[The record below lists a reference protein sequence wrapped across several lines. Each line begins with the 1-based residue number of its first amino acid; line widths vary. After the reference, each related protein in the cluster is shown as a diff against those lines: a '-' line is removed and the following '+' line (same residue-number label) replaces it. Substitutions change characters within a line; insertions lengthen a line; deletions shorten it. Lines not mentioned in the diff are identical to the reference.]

1 MHLLR
6 HLLLAVLWLCPHLA
20 AAQTVEFRLER
31 MRPGLE
37 ASEKSVLSGAL
48 DGQFD
53 AVAQATLNTLD
64 RDTWFRIIPSSDWRS
79 DSPPVLVVQQTRFQ
93 RFTVFPSGGGRPT
106 TLSALQADFPGG
118 QTRGVLIFPL
128 GDGFRAGQPLYL
140 RARFEGSPT
149 LLVPRLSIT
158 SYDDARATA
167 IMHVRLSASCFA
179 ALMALALCAM
189 CVWLIVR
196 ERLFILYAF
205 LLGCQGLYVTL
216 ITYDAYALPGLG
228 ALVRYGVRPTFLFAV
243 LACIAAVSFARIMT
257 NADQIAPRI
266 AWLFRAQQSLFVL
279 LLLVMLATPYRA
291 IATLSAIG
299 NVLIMASTMTIVAAG
314 VAGWRHGSRASA
326 FFLLAWLVMQG
337 FTFARAL
344 CETAGLQSSNLIVY
358 GFPLSMVGSGIL
370 LALGLADRM
379 REMRAALRD
388 AQARAHTDALTGLLN
403 RRCILERLDAA
414 RTQFR
419 DNGEPVSVLFVDL
432 DHFKAINDHH
442 GHLAG
447 DACLREASRRLL
459 ATLRHS
465 DAVGRYGG
473 EEFLVVLQGA
483 DRTAAAAIAEQLR
496 AALASAPVQAEGAQ
510 IDLTCS
516 IGVAS
521 TGSDALSGEDL
532 IARADAALYAAKRD
546 GRNRV
551 ALAPDSSLVAPDPA
565 QNEGAHIDRLSH
577 PPLCRTPR

>member
-1 MHLLR
+1 MPLLR
-6 HLLLAVLWLCPHLA
+6 HLLLAVLWLCPLLA

-31 MRPGLE
+31 LRPGVE
-37 ASEKSVLSGAL
+37 ASDESVLSGAL
-48 DGQFD
+48 DRDFE
-53 AVAQATLNTLD
+53 AVAQMALNAVG

-93 RFTVFPSGGGRPT
+93 RFTVFPATGGRPT

-118 QTRGVLIFPL
+118 QARGVMIFPL

-140 RARFEGSPT
+140 RARLEGSQT
-149 LLVPRLSIT
+149 RLVPRLNIT
-158 SYDDARATA
+158 SYDEARAAA

-216 ITYDAYALPGLG
+216 ITYDAYALPGLD
-228 ALVRYGVRPTFLFAV
+228 ALVRFGVRPSFFFAV
-243 LACIAAVSFARIMT
+243 LACIAAISFARIMT

-266 AWLFRAQQSLFVL
+266 AWLFRTQQSLFVL
-279 LLLVMLATPYRA
+279 LLLVMLATPYHA

-299 NVLIMASTMTIVAAG
+299 NALIMASTVTIVAAG
-314 VAGWRHGSRASA
+314 VLGWRHGSRASA

-337 FTFARAL
+337 FTFARTL
-344 CETAGLQSSNLIVY
+344 NDTLGLQSSNLIVY

-370 LALGLADRM
+370 LALGLADRV
-379 REMRAALRD
+379 REMRAALRE
-388 AQARAHTDALTGLLN
+388 AQARAHTDPLTGLLN
-403 RRCILERLDAA
+403 RRSILERLDAA
-414 RTQFR
+414 RTEFR
-419 DNGEPVSVLFVDL
+419 DKGEPVSVLFVDL

-459 ATLRHS
+459 GALRHS

-483 DRTAAAAIAEQLR
+483 DLAAAAAIAEDLR
-496 AALASAPVQAEGAQ
+496 STLARAPVHAEGAQ
-510 IDLTCS
+510 IDLSCS

-521 TGSDALSGEDL
+521 TGSDALSAEDL

-551 ALAPDSSLVAPDPA
+551 ALAPESSLVAPDPA
-565 QNEGAHIDRLSH
+565 QNEGTHLDRLSP